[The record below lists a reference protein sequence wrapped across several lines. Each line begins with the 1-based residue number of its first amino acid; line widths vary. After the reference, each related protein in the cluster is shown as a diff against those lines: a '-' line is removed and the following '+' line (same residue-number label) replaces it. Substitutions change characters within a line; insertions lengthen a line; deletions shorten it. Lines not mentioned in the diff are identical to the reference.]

1 MTEPATPTPDDKDW
15 TWVLRETCPD
25 CGYDAARVSM
35 TDLPDVVGAVVD
47 RFVAQLSEPEAAARP
62 APAVWSPLEYA
73 CHIRDVCRMFRGRL
87 DRMLTEDDPLFA
99 NWDQDDTAREER
111 YWEQDP
117 ALVSTELR
125 AAAVDVADA
134 FAAVPPDRLD
144 RPGRRSDGASFTVD
158 RLGRYFAHDLVHHE
172 WDVR

>member
-47 RFVAQLSEPEAAARP
+47 RFVAQLS
-62 APAVWSPLEYA
+62 
-73 CHIRDVCRMFRGRL
+73 
-87 DRMLTEDDPLFA
+87 
-99 NWDQDDTAREER
+99 ER